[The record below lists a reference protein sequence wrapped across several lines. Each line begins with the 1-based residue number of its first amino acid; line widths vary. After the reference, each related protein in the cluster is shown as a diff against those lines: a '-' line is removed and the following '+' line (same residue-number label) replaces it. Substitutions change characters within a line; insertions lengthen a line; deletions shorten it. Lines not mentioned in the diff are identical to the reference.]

1 MFSGSC
7 TQSQDRQPNHPI
19 SSRLSLTQGLAEQ
32 IHQIHL
38 KCLGEKNP
46 AIKKVTLDKS

>member
-7 TQSQDRQPNHPI
+7 TQIQDRQPNHPI

-38 KCLGEKNP
+38 KCLGGG
-46 AIKKVTLDKS
+46 KKSYHKQSYFG